1 MSVIPVTSDAISDR
15 TSRQAQEYE
24 ENRRV
29 DAIAVPCYRSAAL
42 PSRHRG
48 VSVQMTNPIR
58 SERRGAL
65 LELTIDRP
73 KANAFDGPTSKALG
87 EALVAY
93 QNDDSLRCA
102 IITGAGDKFFSG
114 GWDLKAAAEVG
125 GDESKIDYGP
135 GGFAGITELWS
146 LSKPVIAA
154 LNGMTIGGGW
164 EVALA
169 CDMVVAADHVQFWM
183 PEVQRG
189 IIADGGAVQRL
200 PRLLPSY
207 IAMDILLTCRWVEVK
222 EMQHYGLI
230 NAVVPGDKLMARARA
245 GGADPEGGAA
255 RRAGH
260 QGSLARHVPPLGAR
274 RLRDD
279 ARRRHSRMAAH

>member
-1 MSVIPVTSDAISDR
+1 MSS
-15 TSRQAQEYE
+15 
-24 ENRRV
+24 
-29 DAIAVPCYRSAAL
+29 
-42 PSRHRG
+42 
-48 VSVQMTNPIR
+48 PIK
-58 SERRGAL
+58 SERKGAL

-93 QNDDSLRCA
+93 QNDGSLRCA

-114 GWDLKAAAEVG
+114 GWDLKAAAELG
-125 GDESKIDYGP
+125 NDESKMDYGP

-146 LSKPVIAA
+146 LTKPVIAA

-169 CDMVVAADHVQFWM
+169 CDLVVAADHVRFWM

-207 IAMDILLTCRWVEVK
+207 IAMEILLTCRWVEVK
-222 EMQHYGLI
+222 EIQHYGLV
-230 NAVVPGDKLMARARA
+230 NAVVPGGRLM
-245 GGADPEGGAA
+245 DAA
-255 RRAGH
+255 RQLAAPILTAAPLAVQATKALWHGTSHLSVRDAYAKMRSGAIPEYQRMKESDDYLEGPRAFAKKREPVFKG
-260 QGSLARHVPPLGAR
+260 R
-274 RLRDD
+274 
-279 ARRRHSRMAAH
+279 

>member
-1 MSVIPVTSDAISDR
+1 
-15 TSRQAQEYE
+15 
-24 ENRRV
+24 
-29 DAIAVPCYRSAAL
+29 
-42 PSRHRG
+42 
-48 VSVQMTNPIR
+48 MTNPIK
-58 SERRGAL
+58 SERRGGL

-102 IITGAGDKFFSG
+102 IITGAGDKFFSA

-125 GDESKIDYGP
+125 DESKMDYGP

-146 LSKPVIAA
+146 LKKPVIAA
-154 LNGMTIGGGW
+154 LNGMTVGGGW

-169 CDMVVAADHVQFWM
+169 CDMVVAADHVRFWM

-200 PRLLPSY
+200 PRLLPST
-207 IAMDILLTCRWVEVK
+207 IAMEILLTCRWVEVK
-222 EMQHYGLI
+222 EMQHYGLV
-230 NAVVPGDKLMARARA
+230 NAVVPPHQLMDKARELAAPILKAAPLAVQATKALWHDTAHLSVRDAYITMRGGGIPEYTRMRQSDDYLEGPRA
-245 GGADPEGGAA
+245 FAEKREPVFRG
-255 RRAGH
+255 R
-260 QGSLARHVPPLGAR
+260 
-274 RLRDD
+274 
-279 ARRRHSRMAAH
+279 

>member
-1 MSVIPVTSDAISDR
+1 MSHPVR
-15 TSRQAQEYE
+15 T
-24 ENRRV
+24 
-29 DAIAVPCYRSAAL
+29 
-42 PSRHRG
+42 
-48 VSVQMTNPIR
+48 
-58 SERRGAL
+58 ERRGAL
-65 LELTIDRP
+65 LEITIDRP
-73 KANAFDGPTSKALG
+73 KANAFDDVTSKALG

-93 QNDDSLRCA
+93 QADDSLRCA

-114 GWDLKAAAEVG
+114 GWDLKFAAKVG
-125 GDESKIDYGP
+125 RGDAKVDYGP

-146 LSKPVIAA
+146 LTKPVIAA

-169 CDMVVAADHVQFWM
+169 CDLVVAADHVRFWM

-207 IAMDILLTCRWVEVK
+207 IAMEILLTCRWVEVK

-230 NAVVPGDKLMARARA
+230 NAVVPGDKLMDRARELA
-245 GGADPEGGAA
+245 APILKAAPLAVQATKAVWHGTSHLSVRDAYIRMRGGGIPEWQRMKASDDYLEGP
-255 RRAGH
+255 RAFAEKREPVFKG
-260 QGSLARHVPPLGAR
+260 R
-274 RLRDD
+274 
-279 ARRRHSRMAAH
+279 

>member
-1 MSVIPVTSDAISDR
+1 MTS
-15 TSRQAQEYE
+15 
-24 ENRRV
+24 
-29 DAIAVPCYRSAAL
+29 
-42 PSRHRG
+42 
-48 VSVQMTNPIR
+48 PIK
-58 SERRGAL
+58 SERKGAL

-93 QNDDSLRCA
+93 QNDDGLRCA

-114 GWDLKAAAEVG
+114 GWDLKAAAELG
-125 GDESKIDYGP
+125 NDESKMDYGP

-146 LSKPVIAA
+146 LTKPVIAA

-169 CDMVVAADHVQFWM
+169 CDMVVAADHVRFWM

-207 IAMDILLTCRWVEVK
+207 IAMEILLTCRWVEVK
-222 EMQHYGLI
+222 EMQHYGLV
-230 NAVVPGDKLMARARA
+230 NAVVPSDKLMDRAR
-245 GGADPEGGAA
+245 ELAA
-255 RRAGH
+255 PI
-260 QGSLARHVPPLGAR
+260 L
-274 RLRDD
+274 
-279 ARRRHSRMAAH
+279 MAAPLAVQATKAVWHGTSHLSVRDAYVRMRGGGIPEYQRMKQSDDYLEGPRAFAEKREPVFKGR

>member
-1 MSVIPVTSDAISDR
+1 MTS
-15 TSRQAQEYE
+15 
-24 ENRRV
+24 
-29 DAIAVPCYRSAAL
+29 
-42 PSRHRG
+42 
-48 VSVQMTNPIR
+48 PIK
-58 SERRGAL
+58 SERKGAL

-73 KANAFDGPTSKALG
+73 QANAFDGPTSKALG

-102 IITGAGDKFFSG
+102 IITGAGSKFFSG
-114 GWDLKAAAEVG
+114 GWDLKAAAALG
-125 GDESKIDYGP
+125 NDESKMDYGP

-146 LSKPVIAA
+146 LTKPVIAA

-169 CDMVVAADHVQFWM
+169 CDLVVAADHVRFWM

-207 IAMDILLTCRWVEVK
+207 IAMEILLTCRWVEVK

-230 NAVVPGDKLMARARA
+230 NAVVPGDKLMDKARELAAPILKAAPLAVQATKAVWHGTSHLSVRDAYVKMRGGGIPEYQRMKQSDDYLEGPRA
-245 GGADPEGGAA
+245 FAEKREPVFKGG
-255 RRAGH
+255 
-260 QGSLARHVPPLGAR
+260 
-274 RLRDD
+274 
-279 ARRRHSRMAAH
+279 